1 MDVNERPKDL
11 IGGRQSIITP
21 DGYVIPLA
29 VRHGLA
35 YMDMYPPSDHDL
47 DSFPHVVFTQ
57 AVMLSGIHPSWMGR
71 LMQRPLLGEILL
83 NPLKNVHPGDFE
95 ENLELCLQRAQVRTP
110 DSQLEVPDP
119 IVPQKPPDEEIS
131 TPKKGFTPKSIL
143 GAEPDFEKLRPNFG
157 WIPACGKDQGHPDVH
172 HPVV

>member
-47 DSFPHVVFTQ
+47 DSFPHVVFTSD
-57 AVMLSGIHPSWMGR
+57 VEWNPSIMD
-71 LMQRPLLGEILL
+71 GEVDAEALTGGDSAE
-83 NPLKNVHPGDFE
+83 PFENVHPGDFE
-95 ENLELCLQRAQVRTP
+95 ENLELCLQMAQVRTP
-110 DSQLEVPDP
+110 DFQMEVLDP
-119 IVPQKPPDEEIS
+119 VIPQKPPDEDIS
-131 TPKKGFTPKSIL
+131 PQKRFHPKERSIL
-143 GAEPDFEKLRPNFG
+143 GAEPDLEKLRPKHWVDSCLWKG
-157 WIPACGKDQGHPDVH
+157 SRAP
-172 HPVV
+172 